1 MVLSPFLIGFI
12 AFLFVFGAAAAGMFA
27 RSRLPDH
34 HLSSDSREAIKLATA
49 IIGTLSAIALGLLI
63 ASAKRSFDEAGAE
76 LRTSAARVVLLDRT
90 MAQYGPETATLRE
103 TLRKSLEARLNEVRG
118 EREGLLHE
126 GLDVEP
132 IQTGLRHL
140 VPANDGRRW
149 LQSRALQL
157 SGQISEMRW
166 QRPETETGGFP
177 GIFITILVF
186 WLALLF
192 ASFGLLAPGNATVVV
207 TLFVSALSVTA
218 ALVLIIDMDHPYLGF
233 IRVSE
238 LPLRLALERLGQP

>member
-1 MVLSPFLIGFI
+1 MTPFLVGAVAFI
-12 AFLFVFGAAAAGMFA
+12 FVFGAAAGGMLLRA
-27 RSRLPDH
+27 RLPDH
-34 HLSSDSREAIKLATA
+34 HLSPDSRELIKLATA

-63 ASAKRSFDEAGAE
+63 ASAKRSFDEAGTE
-76 LRTSAARVVLLDRT
+76 LRTSAAHVVLLDRT
-90 MAQYGPETATLRE
+90 MAQYGPETKPLRVA
-103 TLRKSLEARLNEVRG
+103 LRQSLETRLNELKD

-132 IQTGLRHL
+132 IQIGLRHL
-140 VPANDGRRW
+140 VPANDGQRW
-149 LQSRALQL
+149 LQARALQL

-177 GIFITILVF
+177 GIFIIILVF

-192 ASFGLLAPGNATVVV
+192 ASFGLLSPGNATVVA
-207 TLFVSALSVTA
+207 TLLGSALSVTA

-233 IRVSE
+233 IRVSD
-238 LPLRLALERLGQP
+238 LPLQLALARLGQP